1 MKNQSI
7 LEVVKDKF
15 KNVQNLDGEGNRHR
29 YHSRVRNISEKQ
41 PQVLF
46 LDSTNQ
52 NFIVVGNVINNRTAY
67 LG

>member
-1 MKNQSI
+1 MKNQSN

-15 KNVQNLDGEGNRHR
+15 ENVQNLDGEGNRHR
-29 YHSRVRNISEKQ
+29 YNSRVRNISEKQ